1 MTNEMIAKLETAGFK
16 RWTKGGHDRL
26 YASAKVLGLV
36 CWYYKTGNI
45 SNAEF
50 CGDEISNSEARRM
63 ADAKTFIDLRN
74 DTVFSDNAR
83 LAHRA
88 AEMTGLSYDAESW
101 DKKIELK
108 GVA

>member
-1 MTNEMIAKLETAGFK
+1 MTAEKIRELEALGFK

-26 YASAKVLGLV
+26 YASAKVLGLE
-36 CWYYKTGNI
+36 CWYYKSGNI
-45 SNAEF
+45 SGAEF

-63 ADAKTFIDLRN
+63 SDAKTFIDLHN

-88 AEMTGLSYDAESW
+88 AELTGMGYEAEDW
-101 DKKIELK
+101 AKKIELK
-108 GVA
+108 EVA